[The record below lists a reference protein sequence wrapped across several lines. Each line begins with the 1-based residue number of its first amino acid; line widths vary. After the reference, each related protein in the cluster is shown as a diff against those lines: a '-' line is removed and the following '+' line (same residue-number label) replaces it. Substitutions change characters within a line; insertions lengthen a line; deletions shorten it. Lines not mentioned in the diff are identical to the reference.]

1 MTTDTNTASH
11 FDLAARDNRVR
22 LTDAE
27 IDAVGGAYWIQ
38 EWDTAWNNY
47 LDELASPTGIDEETR

>member
-47 LDELASPTGIDEETR
+47 LDELASPKGIE